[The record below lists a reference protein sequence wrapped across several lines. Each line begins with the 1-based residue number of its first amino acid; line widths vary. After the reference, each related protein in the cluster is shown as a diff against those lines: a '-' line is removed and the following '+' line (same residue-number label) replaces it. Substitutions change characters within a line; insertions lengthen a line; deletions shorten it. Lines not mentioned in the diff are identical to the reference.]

1 MKKIIILS
9 FFLLLFVFSF
19 AQQEATTTDGKK
31 ILIYPDGTWQP
42 ARIET
47 VSEIHPSSI
56 EHLELPRPNPYG
68 QIIMHTGYTL
78 SYNPAFRIAN
88 WVAYELKAE
97 ETVAVVKRNDKFIPD
112 PLLSSGPVSNSD
124 YKGSGYDRG
133 HLAPSADM
141 CYSYQTMAESFYLS
155 NMAPQNPGFNR
166 GIWSKLE
173 AQVRQWAVDDKAVYV
188 VTGTVLTKGLPT
200 IGNNRITVP
209 ALFYKVILDY
219 TEPDIKGIA
228 FIMPNEGSQEPL
240 QHYVVTID
248 SVERVTGTD
257 FFYQLPDEQEK
268 IIERAVD
275 LSKWSWT
282 ATKAQSKKDGSGSV
296 QCKGETKA
304 GKQCKNKTTNP
315 NGYCYLHQSQEG
327 GVQTQD
333 NQIKRASIK
342 LTTSV
347 QCSATTKKGK
357 QCSRM
362 TYSPNGKCWQHGGD

>member
-1 MKKIIILS
+1 MNKCIILP

-19 AQQEATTTDGKK
+19 AQV
-31 ILIYPDGTWQP
+31 
-42 ARIET
+42 ET
-47 VSEIHPSSI
+47 VSEIHPVFI
-56 EHLELPRPNPYG
+56 EHLELPRPNPQG
-68 QIIMHTGYTL
+68 QIIKHTGYTL

-88 WVAYELKAE
+88 WVAYELTAE
-97 ETVAVVKRNDKFIPD
+97 ETVAVVKRNNKFIPD
-112 PLLSSGPVSNSD
+112 PLLSSGPVSNAD
-124 YKGSGYDRG
+124 YKRSGYDRG

-155 NMAPQNPGFNR
+155 NMAPQDPGFNR

-173 AQVRQWAVDDKAVYV
+173 AQVRQWAVDDRAVYV

-209 ALFYKVILDY
+209 AYFYKVILDY
-219 TEPDIKGIA
+219 TEPEIKGIA
-228 FIMPNEGSQEPL
+228 FIMPNQ
-240 QHYVVTID
+240 
-248 SVERVTGTD
+248 
-257 FFYQLPDEQEK
+257 
-268 IIERAVD
+268 
-275 LSKWSWT
+275 
-282 ATKAQSKKDGSGSV
+282 GSGSV
-296 QCKGETKA
+296 QCKGVTKA
-304 GKQCKNKTTNP
+304 GNQCKNKTTNP
-315 NGYCYLHQSQEG
+315 NGYCYLHQRQEG

-362 TYSPNGKCWQHGGD
+362 TYSPNWKCWQHGGD